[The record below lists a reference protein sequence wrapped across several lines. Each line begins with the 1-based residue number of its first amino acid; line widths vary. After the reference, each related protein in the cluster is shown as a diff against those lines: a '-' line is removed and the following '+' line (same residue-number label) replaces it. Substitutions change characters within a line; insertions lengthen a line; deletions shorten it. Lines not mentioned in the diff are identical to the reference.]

1 MRLALRSPLVR
12 LATAIA
18 LAAPLPAMAALSCS
32 TSAQAVAF
40 GNYDPLSA
48 LATDSTGQVS
58 VTCTNLI
65 NLFVNY
71 TVDLSTGVSG
81 TYASRQLASGA
92 NRLNYNLYTDVT
104 HLLVWGNGTSG
115 TSHISAGFLVVLLG
129 TTANHT
135 VYGRI
140 PARQTAAVG
149 SYTDTITVT
158 VTF

>member
-1 MRLALRSPLVR
+1 MRATLLRLALTVALV
-12 LATAIA
+12 T
-18 LAAPLPAMAALSCS
+18 PLPAMAALSCS

-48 LATDSTGQVS
+48 LPTDSTGQVS

-71 TVDLSTGVSG
+71 TVALSTGVSG
-81 TYASRQLASGA
+81 TYSSRQLASGA

-104 HLLVWGNGTSG
+104 HLLVWGDGTSG
-115 TSHISAGFLVVLLG
+115 TSQISTGFLVVLLG

-149 SYTDTITVT
+149 SYSDTITVT

>member
-1 MRLALRSPLVR
+1 MRAILLRLALTVALV
-12 LATAIA
+12 T
-18 LAAPLPAMAALSCS
+18 PLPAMAALSCS

-48 LATDSTGQVS
+48 LPTDSTGQVT
-58 VTCTNLI
+58 VTCSNLVS
-65 NLFVNY
+65 LFVNY
-71 TVDLSTGVSG
+71 TVALSTGVSG
-81 TYASRQLASGA
+81 TYSSRQLASGA

-104 HLLVWGNGTSG
+104 HLLVWGDGTSG
-115 TSHISAGFLVVLLG
+115 TSQISAGFLAVILG
-129 TTANHT
+129 VSANHT

-149 SYTDTITVT
+149 SYSDTITVT